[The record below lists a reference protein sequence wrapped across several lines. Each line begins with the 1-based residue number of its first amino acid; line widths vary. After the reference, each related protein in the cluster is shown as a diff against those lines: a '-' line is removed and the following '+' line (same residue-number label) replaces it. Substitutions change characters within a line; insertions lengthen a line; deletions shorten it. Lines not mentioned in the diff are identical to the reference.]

1 MYLKHLAISVITYTS
16 FYWLLIVKMF
26 LPFMDKLHD
35 YCFSACIEIVKKKK
49 KKKKLSEVEA

>member
-1 MYLKHLAISVITYTS
+1 
-16 FYWLLIVKMF
+16 MF

-49 KKKKLSEVEA
+49 KTKLSEVEA